1 MQKHILYENVLKWE
15 RFVKKYKGEP
25 GNLAIEV
32 EVIYEFYEKNFTK
45 TCKRIV

>member
-15 RFVKKYKGEP
+15 RIVKKYKGEP

-32 EVIYEFYEKNFTK
+32 EVIYEFYEKNSQK
-45 TCKRIV
+45 HVNV